1 MLAILSTTPA
11 VHSSAELYEPAAAAT
26 APYPTAG
33 GVSRRATGGG
43 GATRRRRGPRA
54 VVPPAQPGPSVVLL
68 YHIEKTGGS
77 AVMKW
82 LKRQTHAPS
91 RLAAVYSYSQ
101 TSCFFALHADL
112 FPGMEPRW
120 RDKLCGGAAPL
131 DWRSSKVAVEFHS
144 YSKGFFLR
152 SVLPALGALKRRYA
166 EANGTVV
173 AVTSIREPASHL
185 LSKYRMWPP
194 RTADRTH
201 AVPLPAWLASG
212 EAHSLQSRA
221 LLSERPALPGCEG
234 LTEARAAAGEE
245 TRPRHVHRMSATR
258 PPRVRDTSMTCPAG
272 TRAAGPVR
280 PRRRHPLLAPSARCD
295 RGAARPA
302 DLARTLLGPFSDPSR
317 TLPVGAARPPAR
329 PCADWRRAGGVP
341 PPAALGRRDRPRGVG
356 VDGVAAQCDGA
367 RGLRRHRGYPRD
379 CPRPFETARDV
390 GDASWA
396 TRRGATKAST
406 ATLSAGTG
414 ITTERPKSPPIPGPP
429 PAPSPS
435 SLICQLAFPPLQR
448 WPYPWRGEPRARLLP
463 SAGSPRRSKQRNPS
477 KHSVNLRRQQLN
489 GGSGRVSRGQRRIL
503 R

>member
-152 SVLPALGALKRRYA
+152 SVRPALGALKRRYA

-173 AVTSIREPASHL
+173 AVTSIR
-185 LSKYRMWPP
+185 
-194 RTADRTH
+194 RTM
-201 AVPLPAWLASG
+201 V
-212 EAHSLQSRA
+212 
-221 LLSERPALPGCEG
+221 
-234 LTEARAAAGEE
+234 
-245 TRPRHVHRMSATR
+245 
-258 PPRVRDTSMTCPAG
+258 
-272 TRAAGPVR
+272 
-280 PRRRHPLLAPSARCD
+280 PSAQ
-295 RGAARPA
+295 
-302 DLARTLLGPFSDPSR
+302 S
-317 TLPVGAARPPAR
+317 
-329 PCADWRRAGGVP
+329 
-341 PPAALGRRDRPRGVG
+341 
-356 VDGVAAQCDGA
+356 
-367 RGLRRHRGYPRD
+367 
-379 CPRPFETARDV
+379 
-390 GDASWA
+390 
-396 TRRGATKAST
+396 
-406 ATLSAGTG
+406 
-414 ITTERPKSPPIPGPP
+414 
-429 PAPSPS
+429 
-435 SLICQLAFPPLQR
+435 
-448 WPYPWRGEPRARLLP
+448 
-463 SAGSPRRSKQRNPS
+463 
-477 KHSVNLRRQQLN
+477 
-489 GGSGRVSRGQRRIL
+489 
-503 R
+503 

>member
-1 MLAILSTTPA
+1 MKSTVLDLRLRERRQRRSLQDSSDHSMLAILSTTPA

-26 APYPTAG
+26 APYPIAG
-33 GVSRRATGGG
+33 GVARRSTGGG

-152 SVLPALGALKRRYA
+152 SVLPALGALRRRYA

-234 LTEARAAAGEE
+234 LTEARAAAGGGDAS
-245 TRPRHVHRMSATR
+245 TTR
-258 PPRVRDTSMTCPAG
+258 PPHVRDTSTTCP
-272 TRAAGPVR
+272 RHVNDMS
-280 PRRRHPLLAPSARCD
+280 RRHARGWASSTSSASPTACALCSLRSR
-295 RGAARPA
+295 RGAACP
-302 DLARTLLGPFSDPSR
+302 DPSRTTLPGPFSDPSR
-317 TLPVGAARPPAR
+317 TL
-329 PCADWRRAGGVP
+329 
-341 PPAALGRRDRPRGVG
+341 LG
-356 VDGVAAQCDGA
+356 
-367 RGLRRHRGYPRD
+367 
-379 CPRPFETARDV
+379 PF
-390 GDASWA
+390 
-396 TRRGATKAST
+396 
-406 ATLSAGTG
+406 L
-414 ITTERPKSPPIPGPP
+414 
-429 PAPSPS
+429 
-435 SLICQLAFPPLQR
+435 
-448 WPYPWRGEPRARLLP
+448 
-463 SAGSPRRSKQRNPS
+463 
-477 KHSVNLRRQQLN
+477 
-489 GGSGRVSRGQRRIL
+489 
-503 R
+503 